1 MKSTYCIITFK
12 SIHHALALEKQAKGI
27 MDGRLI
33 PKPSI
38 VEAGCGMCF
47 ASTLLDETKWKQF
60 LKTNN
65 LNYEKIKQVIF

>member
-47 ASTLLDETKWKQF
+47 ASTLLD
-60 LKTNN
+60 
-65 LNYEKIKQVIF
+65 